1 VHVRARVRLFCLIG
15 LALCACAG
23 VAKPGVPAIYE
34 GYFEYRD
41 ELPVFHPCDSDERW
55 WVKDGGAVQAQMQG
69 PQYLGHHAEFEG
81 VVTERGEYGRL
92 GAYERELEV
101 REVRYSGGIQKACNL

>member
-1 VHVRARVRLFCLIG
+1 MRTSVWFVCLIG

-34 GYFEYRD
+34 GYFEFRR
-41 ELPVFHPCDSDERW
+41 EVSEFRPCHSDERW
-55 WVKDGGAVQAQMQG
+55 WVQHGGEVHQQMQA
-69 PQYLGHHAEFEG
+69 PEYPGHHVEFEG
-81 VVTERGEYGRL
+81 VVSERGEYGHL

-101 REVRYSGGIQKACNL
+101 REVRYSGGIQKACNR